1 MNKRYNEVPL
11 SGWTPPNYS
20 VNEKGKVSG
29 AVPGKYNNWGR
40 WGEEDQ
46 KGTLNLVT
54 PERIKRAAGLIRTG
68 VRFPLGLPIG
78 IPTAGGEGGH
88 TAKGARRN
96 ISRGYLM
103 HFFGA
108 VSGDAVLS
116 NQKGMGAWMGG
127 EDGDAP
133 KYHISDDFLVI
144 ALQHTTQLDGFGMG
158 IDDTIY
164 NGFWAGLGTARSGLQ
179 RNGMH
184 NRAEGI
190 FGRAILLDVANH
202 LGVERLEDGFRIGP
216 DLLLETAQAEGLD
229 IEAGD
234 ILLIRT
240 GWLGWWFRDGAG
252 ANMGLAPGI
261 SSHAVPLLHERDV
274 VMVAFD
280 NVASEVVGNVEPG
293 FRPIEFHVNALRDLG
308 LQVGEYF
315 DLDELADACREDG
328 VYEMFFAAEPLPVIG
343 GAGSPLNPVAIK

>member
-1 MNKRYNEVPL
+1 MPKRYNEVPFK
-11 SGWTPPNYS
+11 GWQPPTYT
-20 VNEKGKVSG
+20 VGEDGKVPG
-29 AVPGKYNNWGR
+29 AVPSEHNNWGR

-46 KGTLNLVT
+46 IGTLNLVT
-54 PERIKRAAGLIRTG
+54 PERIKKAASLIRTG
-68 VRFPLGLPIG
+68 VRYSLGLPIG
-78 IPTAGGEGGH
+78 IPTAGGSDGH
-88 TAKGARRN
+88 TPKGSRRN
-96 ISRGYLM
+96 ISRGYLS

-127 EDGDAP
+127 DDDDTP

-164 NGFWAGLGTARSGLQ
+164 NGFWAGLGTARSGLL

-184 NRAEGI
+184 NRAEGV
-190 FGRAILLDVANH
+190 FGRAVLLDVARH
-202 LGVERLEDGFRIGP
+202 LGVDRLEDGFRIGP
-216 DLLLETAQAEGLD
+216 DLLLEVAQAENLD

-240 GWLGWWFRDGAG
+240 GWMGWWFRDGAG
-252 ANMGLAPGI
+252 SNMGLAPGI
-261 SSHAVPLLHERDV
+261 SSGAVPLLHERDV

-293 FRPIEFHVNALRDLG
+293 YRPIEFHVNALRDLG

-315 DLDELADACREDG
+315 DLDEIAAACAEDG
-328 VYEMFFAAEPLPVIG
+328 VYEMFFTGVPLPVIG
-343 GAGSPLNPVAIK
+343 GAGSPLNPVVIK